1 MPSGVGWDLVLAI
14 ALVSRWFA
22 RLWHVPN
29 ARDKS
34 KHNLLKN
41 VKGRLCYFVFSQS
54 MIENCLPFFFETQ
67 ICPGP
72 IATNVYVCDVAGL
85 EGK

>member
-14 ALVSRWFA
+14 ALV
-22 RLWHVPN
+22 
-29 ARDKS
+29 
-34 KHNLLKN
+34 
-41 VKGRLCYFVFSQS
+41 
-54 MIENCLPFFFETQ
+54 IENCLPFFFETQ